1 MTPSFCNNEN
11 WNNQLTE
18 LTRKIFEFP
27 NPESH
32 NILYSE
38 LIEMY
43 NNQSRPEFLGFDFSY
58 NAIPKFQYIKDH
70 CNQPEFVGIDVPSY
84 FNHSNNGEDKKIIM
98 VVGIDPKRSG
108 EEFRKK
114 LSIGTPFGFNTGK
127 TKPYWDLIQGLLD
140 DNFTVY
146 LTDTYKV
153 YFKNGKT
160 ESSKIR
166 KFTNPKIDIHQ
177 EIFANEI
184 KIVDP
189 DLIVTLGTV
198 PRVWFSNLKKGKF
211 SLKELREISFN
222 KNDSNHSLLC
232 YSFENEKIPI
242 LPLMHLSKRAC
253 TKTRISEQYGVENE
267 KQLIDEYV
275 RLIKKRVNC

>member
-1 MTPSFCNNEN
+1 MDPSFCNNEN

-18 LTRKIFEFP
+18 LTRKIFKFP

-32 NILYSE
+32 DILYSE

-58 NAIPKFQYIKDH
+58 NAIPEFHFIKDH
-70 CNQPEFVGIDVPSY
+70 CKNPKFVGIYVPSY

-98 VVGIDPKRSG
+98 VVGIDHKRNG
-108 EEFRKK
+108 DEFREK

-127 TKPYWDLIQGLLD
+127 TKPYWDFVKGLLD

-146 LTDTYKV
+146 LTDTYKL
-153 YFKNGKT
+153 YFKNVEK
-160 ESSKIR
+160 ESSKIP

-184 KIVDP
+184 KIVNP
-189 DLIVTLGTV
+189 DLIVTLGTI

-211 SLKELREISFN
+211 SLKELLDISFN
-222 KNDSNHSLLC
+222 KTDSNHSFLYC
-232 YSFENEKIPI
+232 NFEDKKIPI
-242 LPLMHLSKRAC
+242 LPLMHLSKRAI
-253 TKTRISEQYGVENE
+253 TKTRMSEQYGVENE

-275 RLIKKRVNC
+275 RLINRRVSC